1 MPIGRRVRM
10 NIKTAF
16 SVKETPEQS
25 VNEIAGQF
33 EMFDTEMVLFFASTK
48 YAPDTISSLMQ
59 NAFPMA
65 QVFGCSTAG
74 EIVSGKMLQDSIVAM
89 AFNGQAVKDAK
100 IEVIENLKDEDSVK
114 KAFASFEAYFKE
126 PAAEMDPG
134 KYVGIILIDGLS
146 GAEEGLMETIGDLT
160 NVTIIGGSAGDDL
173 KFTSTNVYANG
184 KNYTNAAVLAMIKP
198 GVEFS
203 FIKTQS
209 FRDLG
214 KTLEVTKANEEQRE
228 VVEFNGK
235 PAAVA
240 YAEALGTTIEEAP
253 KHFMH
258 NPLGLFIEDEPYV
271 RSPQQ
276 IKGSSMLFYCSVMEG
291 MELSLLEGTDVIGDT
306 RTAIE
311 QAKSELGN
319 ISGLINFNC
328 ILRTLELRQSGL
340 DQVYGELFSDIP
352 TIGFSSYGEEYIGHI
367 NQTATMLVFK

>member
-1 MPIGRRVRM
+1 M

-16 SVKETPEQS
+16 SVQEIPEQS
-25 VNEIAGQF
+25 VGDIASQLQT
-33 EMFDTEMVLFFASTK
+33 FDSELVLFFSSSK
-48 YAPDTISSLMQ
+48 YAPERVSSLMQ

-74 EIVSGKMLQDSIVAM
+74 EIVSGKMLQNSIVAM
-89 AFNGQAVKDAK
+89 AFNGQAIKDAK
-100 IEVIENLKDEDSVK
+100 LVVVENPGDGSAVK
-114 KAFASFEAYFKE
+114 SALASFESYFNE
-126 PAAEMDPG
+126 PVADMDPSN
-134 KYVGIILIDGLS
+134 YVGIVLVDGLS
-146 GAEEGLMETIGDLT
+146 GAEESLMETIGDFT
-160 NVTIIGGSAGDDL
+160 NVTFIGGSAGDDL
-173 KFTSTNVYANG
+173 KFSSTHVFANG
-184 KNYTNAAVLAMIKP
+184 KSFSNAAVLALLKP
-198 GVEFS
+198 GGEFG

-214 KTLEVTKANEEQRE
+214 KSFEVTKAIEEKRE

-235 PAAVA
+235 PAALA
-240 YAEALGTTIEEAP
+240 YAEALGTSVEDAP

-258 NPLGLFIEDEPYV
+258 NPIGLFIEDEPYV

-276 IKGSSMLFYCSVMEG
+276 IKGNSMLFYCSVMEG
-291 MELSLLEGTDVIGDT
+291 MELSLLEGTDIIGDT
-306 RTAIE
+306 RKAIQE
-311 QAKSELGN
+311 SQSEFGK

-340 DQVYGELFSDIP
+340 EQSYGELFADIP